1 MAVPK
6 RKEQTLNVI
15 LLGPPGA
22 GKGTQAEGIVREF
35 GLVHISTGDML
46 RAAVKNGTEMGLKA
60 QEYMTKGELVPDEVV
75 IGIVRDRIAEPDCEK
90 GFLLDG
96 FPRTVGQA
104 EALDKALISM
114 DKNIDAVINIVV
126 PDEELLNRL
135 TGRRICKTCQRPY
148 HAIFNPPQTEGVC
161 ECGGELYQ
169 RADDTIE
176 TVKNRLDVYHSQT
189 SPLID
194 YYGSKS
200 ILVDIDGTKSVNAV
214 FEDINNALKARV

>member
-1 MAVPK
+1 M
-6 RKEQTLNVI
+6 NVI

-22 GKGTQAEGIVREF
+22 GKGTQAESIVKEY

-46 RAAVKNGTEMGLKA
+46 RAAVKNGTELGLKA

-75 IGIVRDRIAEPDCEK
+75 VGIVRDRIAEPDCEK

-104 EALDKALISM
+104 DELNKALTSM
-114 DKNIDAVINIVV
+114 GKSIDAVVNIVV
-126 PDEELLNRL
+126 PDAELLNRL
-135 TGRRICKTCQRPY
+135 TGRRICKSCQRPY
-148 HAIFNPPQTEGVC
+148 HTVFNPPQTEGVC

-189 SPLID
+189 APLID
-194 YYGSKS
+194 YYKNKG
-200 ILVDIDGTKSVNAV
+200 ILIDIDGTKSVSAV
-214 FEDINNALKARV
+214 FEDVSEALKARV

>member
-1 MAVPK
+1 M
-6 RKEQTLNVI
+6 NVI

-22 GKGTQAEGIVREF
+22 GKGTQAESIVKEY
-35 GLVHISTGDML
+35 GLIHISTGDML
-46 RAAVKNGTEMGLKA
+46 RAAVKNGTELGLKA

-75 IGIVRDRIAEPDCEK
+75 VGIVRDRIAEPDCEK

-96 FPRTVGQA
+96 FPRTVAQA
-104 EALDKALISM
+104 DELDKALTSM
-114 DKNIDAVINIVV
+114 SKSIDAVVNIVV

-135 TGRRICKTCQRPY
+135 TGRRICKSCQRPY
-148 HAIFNPPQTEGVC
+148 HTVFNPPKVEGVC

-189 SPLID
+189 APLID
-194 YYGSKS
+194 YYKSKG
-200 ILVDIDGTKSVNAV
+200 ILVDIDGTKSVSAV
-214 FEDINNALKARV
+214 FEDVSEALKARV

>member
-1 MAVPK
+1 M
-6 RKEQTLNVI
+6 NVI

-22 GKGTQAEGIVREF
+22 GKGTQAEGIVKEF

-46 RAAVKNGTEMGLKA
+46 RAAVKAGTEMGLKA
-60 QEYMTKGELVPDEVV
+60 QEYMTKGALVPDEVV

-96 FPRTVGQA
+96 FPRTVNQA
-104 EALDKALISM
+104 IELDKVLASM
-114 DKNIDAVINIVV
+114 GKNIDAVVNIVV

-148 HAIFNPPQTEGVC
+148 HIMFKPPKVEGIC

-169 RADDTIE
+169 RADDTVE

-189 SPLID
+189 APLID
-194 YYGSKS
+194 YYKEKGVL
-200 ILVDIDGTKSVNAV
+200 IDIDGTKTVEGV
-214 FEDINNALKARV
+214 FEDISNSLKAKV